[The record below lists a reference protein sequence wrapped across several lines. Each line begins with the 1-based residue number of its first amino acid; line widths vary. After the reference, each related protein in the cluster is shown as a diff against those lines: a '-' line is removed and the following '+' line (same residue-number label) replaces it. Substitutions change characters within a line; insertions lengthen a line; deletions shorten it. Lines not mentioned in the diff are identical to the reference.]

1 VVIYV
6 QEGDLLIALS
16 QHKEHRIHKIEDLVQ
31 QICGMQHSFQ
41 LFAFMALGKAFYAV
55 QIANAL
61 DEEIIKNL
69 KNKGTH
75 LLNSERL

>member
-1 VVIYV
+1 
-6 QEGDLLIALS
+6 
-16 QHKEHRIHKIEDLVQ
+16 
-31 QICGMQHSFQ
+31 
-41 LFAFMALGKAFYAV
+41 MALGKAFYAV

-69 KNKGTH
+69 KNKGTR